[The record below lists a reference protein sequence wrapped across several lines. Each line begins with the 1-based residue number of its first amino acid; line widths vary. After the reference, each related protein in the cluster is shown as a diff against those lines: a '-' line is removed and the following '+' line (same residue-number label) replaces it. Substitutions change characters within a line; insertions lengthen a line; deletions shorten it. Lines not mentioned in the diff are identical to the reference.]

1 MKPTNQPQV
10 KLKGIEYLLLAIQSD
25 PGKSQRHYLRRL
37 YQYLHG
43 VPSHNNGGTNNSYF
57 TSPSYRGVLW
67 YDNDSSHNQVKYS
80 CSKSVNSVFHS
91 WKGPRSNHAYKSKC
105 SAMRLTSRGHK
116 RANEVR
122 KKLGLEPIDLTAGM
136 PAHANWV

>member
-37 YQYLHG
+37 YQYNHG
-43 VPSHNNGGTNNSYF
+43 VPSYNNGGTNNGYF
-57 TSPSYRGVLW
+57 TSQSYRGVLW
-67 YDNDSSHNQVKYS
+67 YSTDYAAPVKYE
-80 CSKSVNSVFHS
+80 CMMSVNSVFRS
-91 WKGPRSNHAYKSKC
+91 YSSSKGSYAYKSKC